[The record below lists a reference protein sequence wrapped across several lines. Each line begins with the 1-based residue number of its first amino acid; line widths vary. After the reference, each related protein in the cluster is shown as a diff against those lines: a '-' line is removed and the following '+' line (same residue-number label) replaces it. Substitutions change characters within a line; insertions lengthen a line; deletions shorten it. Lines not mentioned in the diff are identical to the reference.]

1 VDSDWMARMRQRRS
15 ACVVEVMDR
24 EERILVMC
32 CVYCAMWMVE
42 DRMNMDMDIAM
53 NLNLSFVMKT
63 NNCTEL
69 SMPEWNCNFR
79 EWQTD

>member
-42 DRMNMDMDIAM
+42 DWMT
-53 NLNLSFVMKT
+53 FGVV
-63 NNCTEL
+63 E
-69 SMPEWNCNFR
+69 
-79 EWQTD
+79 